1 MEHGPA
7 DGPIDSEGRTA
18 MHTPQDSPTHT
29 PRTARRRARRV
40 VAPVALCL
48 ALGTGTLACG
58 GGSDDES
65 ANEAAD
71 QLAEQIAES
80 GAGDDADVDIDSET
94 GQVDVSTEDG
104 DMSFGEGTE
113 LPEDFPADI
122 PLPQDYELTSAMSTD
137 TGDATGWTIS
147 GELPDADDS
156 TFDDLVAEFTSA
168 GWSKSSDA
176 TTEVDGGTSGTA
188 MLDDGT
194 WQVVLSVQVG
204 VQDMPDSFSYLVSS
218 AA

>member
-1 MEHGPA
+1 MLDA
-7 DGPIDSEGRTA
+7 S
-18 MHTPQDSPTHT
+18 S
-29 PRTARRRARRV
+29 RRWRCAWHWARARSPAAAAR
-40 VAPVALCL
+40 
-48 ALGTGTLACG
+48 TTRR
-58 GGSDDES
+58 

-168 GWSKSSDA
+168 GWTKTSDA
-176 TTEVDGGTSGTA
+176 TQRGRRRHVRHGDARRRDLAGRALGAGRRAGHARLVQLPGLLGRLNPSSGR
-188 MLDDGT
+188 LR
-194 WQVVLSVQVG
+194 
-204 VQDMPDSFSYLVSS
+204 
-218 AA
+218 